1 MEPDQIVSALRR
13 HAPLALAHI
22 VLGAIIGLAVA
33 LLSPPVYSSH
43 TKALVA
49 ADGGDGTHSVSSA
62 SSVITNIMPTLVE
75 IGTSQSVVDRV
86 SSSTGV
92 DRSKVAGAVKLSNPT
107 NSLIIDV
114 TAQASSPQDAQAIAQ
129 GEIKA
134 LRGEISTMSIQKEEV
149 TLTLTDI
156 DPASLPTSPSGPSRT
171 RYTLI
176 GGVVGGVLGVMT
188 ALFMSKLNPPAS
200 ASPTATR
207 RTAGH
212 AATAPEM
219 DVAGI
224 TGINTAADAGAEGFG
239 AAASGVS
246 GISGV
251 GGVRSVGRAVGGGPR
266 GAGGRDR
273 AASGGLGEV
282 RRIGTAG
289 GFDGVAR
296 ATGTGGGA
304 GGVGGV
310 GGVARATGTGGS
322 AGAASSAPSSFGPSG
337 FGGSPSGP
345 PSAPLT

>member
-239 AAASGVS
+239 AAASG
-246 GISGV
+246 ISGV

-273 AASGGLGEV
+273 AASGGFGEV

-289 GFDGVAR
+289 GFD
-296 ATGTGGGA
+296 
-304 GGVGGV
+304 
-310 GGVARATGTGGS
+310 GVARATGTGGS

>member
-246 GISGV
+246 GV

-273 AASGGLGEV
+273 AASGGFGEV

-296 ATGTGGGA
+296 ATGTGGG
-304 GGVGGV
+304 VGGV
-310 GGVARATGTGGS
+310 GGVARAAVAGGS

>member
-176 GGVVGGVLGVMT
+176 GGAVGGVLGVMT

-239 AAASGVS
+239 AAASG
-246 GISGV
+246 ISGV

-273 AASGGLGEV
+273 AASGGFGEV

-289 GFDGVAR
+289 GFD
-296 ATGTGGGA
+296 
-304 GGVGGV
+304 
-310 GGVARATGTGGS
+310 GVARATGTGGS

>member
-246 GISGV
+246 GV

-273 AASGGLGEV
+273 AAGGGFGEV

-296 ATGTGGGA
+296 ATGTGGG
-304 GGVGGV
+304 VGGV
-310 GGVARATGTGGS
+310 GGVARAAVAGGS

>member
-239 AAASGVS
+239 AAASG
-246 GISGV
+246 ISGV

-296 ATGTGGGA
+296 ATGTGG
-304 GGVGGV
+304 
-310 GGVARATGTGGS
+310 S

>member
-176 GGVVGGVLGVMT
+176 GGVAGAVLGVMT

-200 ASPTATR
+200 ASSTATR

-246 GISGV
+246 GISSV

-266 GAGGRDR
+266 GAGSRDR
-273 AASGGLGEV
+273 AAGSSFGEV
-282 RRIGTAG
+282 RRIGSAG

-296 ATGTGGGA
+296 ATGTG

>member
-22 VLGAIIGLAVA
+22 FLGAIIALAVA

-239 AAASGVS
+239 AAASG
-246 GISGV
+246 ISGV

-273 AASGGLGEV
+273 AASGGFGEV

>member
-200 ASPTATR
+200 ASSTATR

-251 GGVRSVGRAVGGGPR
+251 GTRSF
-266 GAGGRDR
+266 
-273 AASGGLGEV
+273 S
-282 RRIGTAG
+282 
-289 GFDGVAR
+289 
-296 ATGTGGGA
+296 
-304 GGVGGV
+304 
-310 GGVARATGTGGS
+310 
-322 AGAASSAPSSFGPSG
+322 
-337 FGGSPSGP
+337 
-345 PSAPLT
+345 

>member
-1 MEPDQIVSALRR
+1 MNHKKVRPHAIAMSSVS
-13 HAPLALAHI
+13 
-22 VLGAIIGLAVA
+22 
-33 LLSPPVYSSH
+33 LLVRY
-43 TKALVA
+43 TGEDRGKA

-239 AAASGVS
+239 AAASG
-246 GISGV
+246 ISGV

-273 AASGGLGEV
+273 AASGGFGEV

-296 ATGTGGGA
+296 ATGTGGG
-304 GGVGGV
+304 
-310 GGVARATGTGGS
+310 